1 MKLSPSVCSID
12 AASLNMLL
20 STNIGTEPY
29 SLQSLTARLSTPLL
43 YQCSRVLLLK
53 PQVRAQRAF
62 GFEIPRDSNSR
73 ICFIGRRYK
82 YSEFPLMS
90 KNRFFSPLFFSQ
102 WEFSGFLTRILFWYD
117 NSGQQSFLLYCCL
130 LHYTIVSCV
139 LDIGIYSKTAVVC
152 VLRIPL

>member
-1 MKLSPSVCSID
+1 MNVFIWQYRNTELSVRVCLCVCVRLMSLLTDVWHCLQHKHWDQWQRGNEAEPICLLNWCCKSEH
-12 AASLNMLL
+12 AA
-20 STNIGTEPY
+20 TNIGTEPY

-90 KNRFFSPLFFSQ
+90 KNRFFSSLFFS
-102 WEFSGFLTRILFWYD
+102 
-117 NSGQQSFLLYCCL
+117 
-130 LHYTIVSCV
+130 
-139 LDIGIYSKTAVVC
+139 
-152 VLRIPL
+152 

>member
-20 STNIGTEPY
+20 STNIGTEPQ
-29 SLQSLTARLSTPLL
+29 SLQSLTAPLSTPLL

-53 PQVRAQRAF
+53 PQVRAQRVF

-82 YSEFPLMS
+82 YSKFPLMS
-90 KNRFFSPLFFSQ
+90 KNRFFISFFLVSGN
-102 WEFSGFLTRILFWYD
+102 FLGFLTRILFWYEK
-117 NSGQQSFLLYCCL
+117 SGQQSVPLYCSL
-130 LHYTIVSCV
+130 LHYTIVSCDS
-139 LDIGIYSKTAVVC
+139 DIGIYS
-152 VLRIPL
+152 

>member
-1 MKLSPSVCSID
+1 MYSYGNTGTLSCLCVCVCVRDWWACWQTCGTVCSTNTEPSDREVMKLSPSVCSID

-29 SLQSLTARLSTPLL
+29 SLQSLTAPLSTPLL

-90 KNRFFSPLFFSQ
+90 KNRFFSSLFCS
-102 WEFSGFLTRILFWYD
+102 
-117 NSGQQSFLLYCCL
+117 
-130 LHYTIVSCV
+130 
-139 LDIGIYSKTAVVC
+139 
-152 VLRIPL
+152 

>member
-1 MKLSPSVCSID
+1 MNVFIWQYRNTELSVRVCLCVCVWDWWACWQTCGTVCSTNTEPSDREVMKLSPSVCS
-12 AASLNMLL
+12 SLNMLL

-90 KNRFFSPLFFSQ
+90 KNKIFFPLFFLV
-102 WEFSGFLTRILFWYD
+102 SGNFLGF
-117 NSGQQSFLLYCCL
+117 
-130 LHYTIVSCV
+130 
-139 LDIGIYSKTAVVC
+139 
-152 VLRIPL
+152 